1 MKNSSRYAMLSLL
14 IITALSGC
22 SSHSDKKPPLSDE
35 NFELEILHVNDL
47 HSYTDPVSIGIN
59 TPKGMIKV
67 DVGGA
72 EALKSVVEERK
83 RQNPDLIVISAGD
96 QITGNALNYDT
107 FHGESDAVLHGL
119 LHTDYYMLGNHEFD
133 HGGDGIETFMNF
145 MKHYSPQ
152 SLMINSD
159 MTAAPDSKVTD
170 RGLSSHIRKVSG
182 KNVAFYAVTNE
193 SKIVRSSSPEE
204 GMSFK
209 KTVPTINELTSENAD
224 RADIHILI
232 THQGI
237 TSDKTNASLLN
248 DVDIIIGGDSHTLCG
263 NFSDKGISVD
273 CPYPITATNASGHKI
288 CIVQAYEYG
297 KVIGDLKVTFDGHG
311 NVLQCGGTP
320 VMPLWTDTA
329 EPHKNST
336 LSKEEAVEEAGRLPN
351 LPESPYISASKN
363 NEATATL
370 KSYRDVLETRKKV
383 IGRSPRDF
391 CNTRYPYAYCNIKG
405 KSNPYGSE
413 TCQTLGKVIL
423 ENTGAD
429 IYLVNSGM
437 YRTDISKGD
446 FTEEDLLNV
455 TPFGNDVV
463 EITMSGKDI
472 YEVLNDTM
480 EFVNEDLQSRS
491 GGVPC
496 GYGFSYS
503 LRGKGKNPVS
513 DISILTREGR
523 EESLDMNRNYRVL
536 VTTYILKGK
545 DGYSL
550 LKGKKPLKN
559 IGSDADIIRSYLRD
573 HALPDIPENIRTIRS
588 FSAE

>member
-1 MKNSSRYAMLSLL
+1 
-14 IITALSGC
+14 
-22 SSHSDKKPPLSDE
+22 
-35 NFELEILHVNDL
+35 
-47 HSYTDPVSIGIN
+47 
-59 TPKGMIKV
+59 
-67 DVGGA
+67 
-72 EALKSVVEERK
+72 
-83 RQNPDLIVISAGD
+83 
-96 QITGNALNYDT
+96 
-107 FHGESDAVLHGL
+107 
-119 LHTDYYMLGNHEFD
+119 
-133 HGGDGIETFMNF
+133 
-145 MKHYSPQ
+145 
-152 SLMINSD
+152 
-159 MTAAPDSKVTD
+159 
-170 RGLSSHIRKVSG
+170 
-182 KNVAFYAVTNE
+182 
-193 SKIVRSSSPEE
+193 
-204 GMSFK
+204 MSFK

-503 LRGKGKNPVS
+503 LRGKGKTPVS